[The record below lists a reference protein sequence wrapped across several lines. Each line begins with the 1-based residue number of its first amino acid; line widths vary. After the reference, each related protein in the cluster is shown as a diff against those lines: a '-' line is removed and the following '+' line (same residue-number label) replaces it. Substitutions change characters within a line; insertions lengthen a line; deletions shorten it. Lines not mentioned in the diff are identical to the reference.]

1 MPTLDDIT
9 ILQTNAK
16 VAINDPVAVLDKSS
30 KGSSRV
36 EQFPLGLI
44 AQGFTAAWVINFDHP
59 NFTGNTAPAAGSISQ
74 TIDLHTFSSTER
86 LTKVRA
92 IVTELF
98 APAAG
103 ETSNGMTIDVGESG
117 DTDNFINNMNVR
129 TGSADLYS
137 QADNS
142 GTGLSGTIANPV
154 IDNPDEEVLKFTL
167 TVGSSDN
174 SVHINDLSAG
184 QVVVLADI
192 YDLAD
197 YKDCVPRLDTL

>member
-16 VAINDPVAVLDKSS
+16 VAINDPVAVVDKNS
-30 KGSSRV
+30 KASSRV

-44 AQGFTAAWVINFDHP
+44 AQGFTAAWVINFDNP
-59 NFTGNTAPAAGSISQ
+59 NFTGNTASAAGSISQ

-117 DTDNFINNMNVR
+117 DTDNFIDGMNVR
-129 TGSADLYS
+129 TGSATLYS
-137 QADNS
+137 QEDNS
-142 GTGLSGTIANPV
+142 GSGLSGTIADPA
-154 IDNPDEEVLKFTL
+154 IDDPADQVLKFTL

-184 QVVVLADI
+184 QVVVLADL

-197 YKDCVPRLDTL
+197 YKDCVPRLGTL

>member
-16 VAINDPVAVLDKSS
+16 VAINDPVAVVDKSS

-142 GTGLSGTIANPV
+142 GTGLSGTIENPV
-154 IDNPDEEVLKFTL
+154 IDNPDDEVLKFTL
-167 TVGSSDN
+167 TVSSSDD

-197 YKDCVPRLDTL
+197 YKDCVPRLGTL